1 MSVSVVAANATYA
14 DAAAVVVVGVA
25 VFLLPKMQILNK
37 ILINHISILFSHQ
50 LSAKTTS
57 IGSLLELRIDTIAF
71 GRFH

>member
-50 LSAKTTS
+50 LKCKNNIHWFIT
-57 IGSLLELRIDTIAF
+57 GIAN
-71 GRFH
+71 

>member
-1 MSVSVVAANATYA
+1 MSVSVVATNATYA